1 MRYITHR
8 RYRGRDLSGAPVNI
22 RYGTAFDTI
31 GDFIATPEGRG
42 LCAATS
48 ETAHQYFARDS
59 DGQGL
64 TRGALTY
71 AIAYAPRE
79 RRGADGR
86 RQRFSGEEIEL
97 LTRDWGRFLRQ
108 DVDTILFNDEFFTA
122 HIYDLQRL
130 ADALHI
136 KVRR

>member
-1 MRYITHR
+1 MRYITHH
-8 RYRGRDLSGAPVNI
+8 RYRGRDLGGAPVNI
-22 RYGTAFDTI
+22 RYGTSFETI

-42 LCAATS
+42 LCAVTS
-48 ETAHQYFARDS
+48 EVAHQYFAHND
-59 DGQGL
+59 DGRGL
-64 TRGALTY
+64 ERGALTY

-86 RQRFSGEEIEL
+86 RQRFSEEEIEL

-108 DVDTILFNDEFFTA
+108 DVDTILFNDAFFTA
-122 HIYDLQRL
+122 HVYDLQRL
-130 ADALHI
+130 ADALKI